1 LLAGAPLSTHAQKSQ
16 LSERSQISL
25 ITILPGTPVHTFAGH
40 SAVRVHDPARNL
52 DRLYNYGTFNFNDP
66 FFIPKFLYG
75 DLRYYLSVTDY
86 APMLR
91 FYAQQGR
98 PVLEQPLNLSRRQR
112 SEVFAFLQNNAR
124 PENRYYQYD
133 FFFDNCST
141 RIRDV
146 LQQTLG
152 EDVSFSESP
161 PSPRTFRRLLD
172 PFVASRPFMDLGFD
186 LALGLPADR
195 RPSSQE
201 VMFLPV
207 HLMDA
212 FEHGTLT
219 INGREKPLV
228 ARTDTVRWVNG
239 YDATT
244 PGVDWPYALSL
255 AFLVLVL
262 GWTGRQAVSRHPP
275 GGMGDALLLV
285 LIGCLG
291 IGICFLWFVSLYT
304 VTDANLNLLWA
315 WPTHLLAAYTLLRR
329 PTSAF
334 LRLYLVATTAATGL
348 FVLGW
353 PLWPQ
358 NFHHAV
364 LPVVAALGLR
374 TGWWT
379 LILYGLRPSSLPATP
394 PSDK

>member
-1 LLAGAPLSTHAQKSQ
+1 
-16 LSERSQISL
+16 
-25 ITILPGTPVHTFAGH
+25 
-40 SAVRVHDPARNL
+40 
-52 DRLYNYGTFNFNDP
+52 
-66 FFIPKFLYG
+66 
-75 DLRYYLSVTDY
+75 
-86 APMLR
+86 
-91 FYAQQGR
+91 
-98 PVLEQPLNLSRRQR
+98 
-112 SEVFAFLQNNAR
+112 
-124 PENRYYQYD
+124 
-133 FFFDNCST
+133 
-141 RIRDV
+141 
-146 LQQTLG
+146 
-152 EDVSFSESP
+152 
-161 PSPRTFRRLLD
+161 
-172 PFVASRPFMDLGFD
+172 
-186 LALGLPADR
+186 
-195 RPSSQE
+195 
-201 VMFLPV
+201 
-207 HLMDA
+207 
-212 FEHGTLT
+212 
-219 INGREKPLV
+219 
-228 ARTDTVRWVNG
+228 
-239 YDATT
+239 
-244 PGVDWPYALSL
+244 
-255 AFLVLVL
+255 
-262 GWTGRQAVSRHPP
+262 
-275 GGMGDALLLV
+275 MGDALLLV